1 MFNILK
7 RKKADSNNIGK
18 VYKLSDINL
27 NNILNIQQ
35 LKNRIEI
42 AVIDDQVFSQAEL
55 LLNNNFKLKELGDI
69 RSIKNIEGYPII
81 VCDIHGVGA
90 KFDPSGLG
98 GAFLISEIRKNYPDK
113 YIIAYSTHS
122 NDLSLQRHTK
132 YADYVMPVPST
143 IEQWREALEQAIKNV
158 GDPVL
163 RWKRFRYYLLEHDIE
178 LSEVYKLEQ
187 AYIKYYVTPNLDTN
201 SIDEVVS
208 ELSISKEFKDVIKQ
222 FTVSVVVE
230 VGKSLMSGV

>member
-1 MFNILK
+1 
-7 RKKADSNNIGK
+7 
-18 VYKLSDINL
+18 
-27 NNILNIQQ
+27 
-35 LKNRIEI
+35 
-42 AVIDDQVFSQAEL
+42 
-55 LLNNNFKLKELGDI
+55 
-69 RSIKNIEGYPII
+69 
-81 VCDIHGVGA
+81 
-90 KFDPSGLG
+90 
-98 GAFLISEIRKNYPDK
+98 
-113 YIIAYSTHS
+113 
-122 NDLSLQRHTK
+122 
-132 YADYVMPVPST
+132 MPVPST
-143 IEQWREALEQAIKNV
+143 IEQWTEALEQAIKNV